1 ININRIMDFSL
12 NYNNNLVED
21 KEYEK
26 ALINIKN
33 LFISQT
39 VDSCLNIDSMKIQ
52 SYYKVDTP
60 NEILGNAFMDLI
72 VNFKVNAYVREIIPI
87 ICKKSDE

>member
-1 ININRIMDFSL
+1 MDFSL

-21 KEYEK
+21 KNCNK
-26 ALINIKN
+26 TLISIKN

-52 SYYKVDTP
+52 SYYKLDTP
-60 NEILGNAFMDLI
+60 NEISGNAFMDLI
-72 VNFKVNAYVREIIPI
+72 VNFKVNVYVKELIPI
-87 ICKKSDE
+87 ICKKSNE